1 MPKVLQQKAANGEI
15 YLFSQGKRKRL
26 ANGKQTTAKRI
37 SYGKLLADG
46 SFCPNAYYESLP
58 VAEKIALG
66 IEKHPKP
73 SLLEQQLSKTSA
85 ATRGRP
91 KELLQGFRKA
101 YGDSYLFM
109 QIAQQLKIIQ
119 LLKQYWPNSWD
130 KLLSIAMF
138 MTINHADS
146 LYQLQPWSRTHTV
159 PACSGLSS
167 GNLSRLLDAMEE
179 DDRQRFLTDWAALRP
194 SEDTYCVDGS
204 SFSTMSQYLR
214 SARWGSNKEHD
225 PYEQFNVLVAFGNES
240 HLPLFISS
248 HSGNIPDVS
257 TIEDFAH
264 NMYGMDIRNTE
275 FCFDRGFCSV
285 TNITTLVK
293 RGHRFVLAARSLSV
307 GYIKHVVKQVSL
319 ADLVTLSSYNDEK
332 ELYGITR
339 ESTWTYSVNGE
350 HKKKASVPLYLHI
363 FYNPQMAL
371 DKQKHEFS
379 LIKELQRELR
389 TKPDRAHLNLYEKHF
404 TIDWG
409 EQNPY
414 KKPEYDAQKKKRKR
428 PPLQPPAACTVKS
441 NNSVSPRQFEDGLFV
456 LLSNSQQDCWEAH
469 RRYKKRWSVEKAFV
483 NLKTRIGIRRIRSG
497 QQTVVD
503 SRLFIAFISLILVSE
518 LEKRMTD
525 ASLDSALMRKYTLE
539 LLLKEFGSIDQY
551 HYASK
556 ARHVTPIT
564 KKQKKLY
571 DQLSINPPART
582 MTDAEQAACDFD

>member
-1 MPKVLQQKAANGEI
+1 MPKVLHQKAANGDI
-15 YLFSQGKRKRL
+15 YLFSQGARKRL
-26 ANGKQTTAKRI
+26 ADGKQTTAKRI
-37 SYGKLLADG
+37 SYGKLLPDG
-46 SFCPNAYYESLP
+46 SFRPNAYYESLP
-58 VAEKIALG
+58 LAEKIALG
-66 IEKHPKP
+66 IEENPQASP
-73 SLLEQQLSKTSA
+73 LEQQLSKTPKVQ
-85 ATRGRP
+85 RGRP

-101 YGDSYLFM
+101 YGDSYLFV
-109 QIAQQLKIIQ
+109 QIAEQLKITH
-119 LLKQYWPNSWD
+119 LLRQYWPNSWD
-130 KLLSIAMF
+130 KLLSIALF

-146 LYQLQPWSRTHTV
+146 LYQLQPWSRTHTI
-159 PACSGLSS
+159 PAASGLSS
-167 GNLSRLLDAMEE
+167 GNLTRLLDAIEE
-179 DDRQRFLTDWAALRP
+179 DDRQRFLADWAALRP
-194 SEDTYCVDGS
+194 AEDTYCVDGS
-204 SFSTMSQYLR
+204 SFSTMSHYLR
-214 SARWGSNKEHD
+214 SARWGVNKEHD

-257 TIEDFAH
+257 TMEDFAH
-264 NMYGMDIRNTE
+264 NMYGMDVRNTE

-285 TNITTLVK
+285 NNITTLVK
-293 RGHRFVLAARSLSV
+293 RGHRFILAARSLSV
-307 GYIKHVVKQVSL
+307 GYINHIIKQVSL
-319 ADLVTLSSYNDEK
+319 EDLVTLSSYNEER

-339 ESTWTYSVNGE
+339 KTAWSYSVNGNQ
-350 HKKKASVPLYLHI
+350 KKKASVPLYLHI

-379 LIKELQRELR
+379 LIKELQRELE
-389 TKPDRAHLNLYEKHF
+389 TKPERTHLNLYEKHF

-409 EQNPY
+409 DQNPY
-414 KKPEYDAQKKKRKR
+414 KKPEYDAQKKKRR
-428 PPLQPPAACTVKS
+428 RSPLQPPAAYTVKL
-441 NNSVSPRQFEDGLFV
+441 NKPVSPRQFEQGLFV

-469 RRYKKRWSVEKAFV
+469 RRYLKRWSVEKVFT

-497 QQTVVD
+497 QQSVVD

-525 ASLDSALMRKYTLE
+525 ASFDSALMRKYNLE

-571 DQLSINPPART
+571 DQLAISPPART
-582 MTDAEQAACDFD
+582 MTDTEQAACDFN